1 MKPHRPKVS
10 KSEELLEHETSYHC
24 THDTVCSSA
33 TGHSLEAM
41 LTIATNLKKAQV
53 HA

>member
-1 MKPHRPKVS
+1 MKRAIIAPTIH
-10 KSEELLEHETSYHC
+10 
-24 THDTVCSSA
+24 VCSSA
-33 TGHSLEAM
+33 TTIAYLVDVTGHSLETM